1 MNFYLSIYNKDTDE
15 LVYENAFSSYANL
28 EEELEDWTVEEH
40 YYEIETVET
49 A

>member
-15 LVYENAFSSYANL
+15 LVYENSFISYALL
-28 EEELEDWTVEEH
+28 EEELEDWTVEKH
-40 YYEIETVET
+40 YYQIETLET